1 MKRKIVSVLMTAV
14 LMMGVLAG
22 CGGSETAT
30 QSAASATGGETSAE
44 STEAESTESSGSES
58 LTAES
63 GGETTGGVLRVGME
77 CAYAP
82 FNWTQESPEVP
93 NGDTAVPIYGSNYY
107 AYGYDVMMAQ
117 KLADALGMELE
128 IHKVEWDTIGLAM
141 DSGEYDCIIAGMGR
155 TPEREA
161 AYAFTEPYYYRD
173 NCLTVKKGS
182 GLEDITSLAD
192 LAGKNVTVTT
202 QTGTG
207 WISLQE
213 QIPDRVEGANYA
225 TTAECF
231 MAVANGVAD
240 VALIDVPTA
249 QSALLSNPD
258 LVMITF
264 EEGKGFVDDNGMTNV
279 CIATRLDD
287 TELRDKLQGA
297 MDEMNWDKAQM
308 DEMMSLAIDIQPAAN

>member
-1 MKRKIVSVLMTAV
+1 MKRKIFSVFMTAV
-14 LMMGVLAG
+14 MAVSLLAG
-22 CGGSETAT
+22 CGNSNK
-30 QSAASATGGETSAE
+30 AAQGTISSNREGTSAE
-44 STEAESTESSGSES
+44 NSAE
-58 LTAES
+58 
-63 GGETTGGVLRVGME
+63 ETTGGVLRVGME

-82 FNWTQESPEVP
+82 FNWTQESSEVP

-117 KLADALGMELE
+117 RIADYLGMELE

-173 NCLTVKKGS
+173 NCLTVRKGS

-192 LAGKNVTVTT
+192 LAGKGVIVTT

-207 WISLQE
+207 WITLQE
-213 QIPDRVEGANYA
+213 QIPDRVAGANYA

-231 MAVANGVAD
+231 MAVSNGVAD
-240 VALIDVPTA
+240 VALIDKPTA
-249 QSALLSNPD
+249 QSALITNTD

-264 EEGKGFVDDNGMTNV
+264 DEGSGFVDDNGMTNV
-279 CIATRLDD
+279 CIATRLKD
-287 TELRDKLQGA
+287 TELRDKIQGA
-297 MDEMNWDKAQM
+297 LEAMNWDKARM
-308 DEMMSLAIDIQPAAN
+308 DEMMSVAIDIQPAAN

>member
-30 QSAASATGGETSAE
+30 QSAASATGGETS
-44 STEAESTESSGSES
+44 AESTESSGSES